1 MNLDALTAP
10 ELLEELRR
18 HLEDA
23 ERQEAAAVY
32 RPGEPFG
39 IPVCPDCGGPLGM
52 ASLGRRGGVGVPRC
66 GSCVRAR
73 KQRRRASR
81 QSKSAS

>member
-1 MNLDALTAP
+1 MTDRLRDTVAALDD
-10 ELLEELRR
+10 LEQLRR
-18 HLEDA
+18 QLVD
-23 ERQEAAAVY
+23 QEAAAVY
-32 RPGEPFG
+32 RPGEVFV

-81 QSKSAS
+81 QPKGAS